1 MNMRFREQ
9 KGNVRIKMSDNG
21 NYVINFKKW
30 FGSKNVAANIDYDD
44 LEDCLYLL
52 KRWYENPKD
61 PDEPRYLDLAL
72 EDFFPLVQELV
83 DMVYEGDLE
92 VWEWLQE
99 IPTLVTNN
107 EDLFKRAVLSET
119 GEFPFTEGDKKLVEI
134 LSK

>member
-1 MNMRFREQ
+1 MELREKRNNVSIMLTD
-9 KGNVRIKMSDNG
+9 KGNYTVVYK
-21 NYVINFKKW
+21 NFL
-30 FGSKNVAANIDYDD
+30 GSKKVAKKIDYDD
-44 LEDCLYLL
+44 LEDCLYLV
-52 KRWYENPKD
+52 KRWYSNPKD

-83 DMVYEGDLE
+83 DMVYEGDYE

-99 IPTLVTNN
+99 IQTLVTNN

-119 GEFPFTEGDKKLVEI
+119 GEFPFTEGDENLRKI